1 MITLIIKKNKYKIS
15 KKMDILT
22 LVITI
27 IGSLISLVVDI
38 YFIILYTHK

>member
-1 MITLIIKKNKYKIS
+1 MI
-15 KKMDILT
+15 DVLT

-27 IGSLISLVVDI
+27 IGSVISLIVDI

>member
-1 MITLIIKKNKYKIS
+1 
-15 KKMDILT
+15 MDVLT

-27 IGSLISLVVDI
+27 IGSIISLVVDI

>member
-1 MITLIIKKNKYKIS
+1 
-15 KKMDILT
+15 MDVLT
-22 LVITI
+22 LVVTI